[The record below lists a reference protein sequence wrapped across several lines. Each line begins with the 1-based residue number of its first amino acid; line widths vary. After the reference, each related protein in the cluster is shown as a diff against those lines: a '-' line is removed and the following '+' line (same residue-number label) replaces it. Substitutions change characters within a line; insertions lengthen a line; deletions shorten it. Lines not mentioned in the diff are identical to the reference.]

1 MRTYTNPVLDADWP
15 DPDVIRVGPDYFLVA
30 SSFNRS
36 PGLPV
41 LHSTDL
47 MTWTIASH
55 AAPRVEPAEHYRR
68 PRHGSGVWA
77 PSIRYHDGEYVVVHP
92 DPDHGI
98 FVTRTRDPFGEWSA
112 PHLLL
117 EGRGLI
123 DPCPLWDDDGRTYL
137 VHGWAASRSG
147 QKNLLT
153 LVEVDEGLTR
163 VVGRRATVVDGDLL
177 PGYRTLEGP
186 KLYKRDGSYWIFAPA
201 GGVATGWQSVFRAD
215 SPFGPYEGR
224 IVLRQG
230 ETPVNGPHQGAWV
243 TTPGG
248 EDWFVHFQDRGVF
261 GRVVHLQP
269 MTWGDD
275 GWPVIGEPTADDPRC
290 GQPVLRH
297 AVPDAATSV
306 GPDVAR
312 GEGEPRRT
320 DLFDGS
326 APGPQWHFQGNVP
339 ASTAVTAAGTLRLAV
354 APDDLGTLRDVA
366 GVLGQQLPGYPCRI
380 TTSVDVDRPDDGGA
394 GGADGEAVGGARAG
408 ADGRAG
414 AVPDLRAGLLVLG
427 RAYAWVGVER
437 SGGRSRVVARR
448 RDEDS
453 LRVPETEL
461 MEPVDLPAGHGP
473 VDLRLE
479 TDDTGKVTFAWR
491 AGADRAWRAADMP
504 FEAVEGHWIGAEVAL
519 FAGGT
524 SATGPVPD
532 GARVAFGPVRV
543 EDRASGT
550 VR

>member
-47 MTWTIASH
+47 VTWTIASH
-55 AAPRVEPAEHYRR
+55 AAPRVEPADQYRR

-77 PSIRYHDGEYVVVHP
+77 PSIRHHDGEYVVVFP
-92 DPDHGI
+92 DPDHGVL
-98 FVTRTRDPFGEWSA
+98 VTRTRDPFGTWSA
-112 PHLLL
+112 PHVLL

-186 KLYKRDGSYWIFAPA
+186 KMYKRDGAYWIFAPA
-201 GGVATGWQSVFRAD
+201 GGVATGWQSVFRAG
-215 SPFGPYEGR
+215 SPFGPYEDR
-224 IVLRQG
+224 VVLRQG
-230 ETPVNGPHQGAWV
+230 ATPVNGPHQGAWV

-248 EDWFVHFQDRGVF
+248 EDWFLHFQDRGAF

-269 MTWGDD
+269 MSWGED
-275 GWPVIGEPTADDPRC
+275 GWPVIGEPMPDDPRC

-297 AVPDAATSV
+297 TVPDAAVPDAAGAA

-312 GEGEPRRT
+312 GEGEPRRS
-320 DLFDGS
+320 DEFDGA
-326 APGPQWHFQGNVP
+326 APGPQWYFQGNVP
-339 ASTAVTAAGTLRLAV
+339 PSTAVTGAGTLRLAV
-354 APDDLGTLRDVA
+354 AVDDLGNLRDVA
-366 GVLGQQLPGYPCRI
+366 GVLGQQLPGYPCRVV
-380 TTSVDVDRPDDGGA
+380 TSLDVGVAGGGA
-394 GGADGEAVGGARAG
+394 
-408 ADGRAG
+408 
-414 AVPDLRAGLLVLG
+414 DLRAGLLVLG
-427 RAYAWVGVER
+427 RGYAWVGIER
-437 SGGRSRVVARR
+437 SGGRSRVVARHR
-448 RDEDS
+448 GDDS
-453 LRVPETEL
+453 LRAPEPDL
-461 MEPVDLPAGHGP
+461 MEPVELPAGHGP

-479 TDDTGKVTFAWR
+479 TDESGVVTFAWR
-491 AGADRAWRAADMP
+491 ADPGGAWHEADSS
-504 FEAVEGHWIGAEVAL
+504 FEAVAGHWIGAEVAL
-519 FAGGT
+519 FAGGAA
-524 SATGPVPD
+524 STGPVPD
-532 GARVAFGPVRV
+532 GARVGFGPVRV
-543 EDRASGT
+543 VDRASGAA
-550 VR
+550 R